1 MTTETSQFVSA
12 ECVHLADLASNRTA
26 TIRTQSED
34 HVRPATEAWERG
46 VSTPPRPICSIGHA
60 GSWSYLMTASLNVQ
74 PAKMG

>member
-34 HVRPATEAWERG
+34 HVRPVTEAWERG
-46 VSTPPRPICSIGHA
+46 VNTPHA
-60 GSWSYLMTASLNVQ
+60 LY
-74 PAKMG
+74 PE